1 MDEYKE
7 LFLKSV
13 IGFSPLLVTV
23 GLVSIKPF
31 EVRAAMFD
39 SWFRWVILAAAIWT
53 AFGFLWCIDTV
64 VDIIRMEFKYLVIR
78 TIGRSGNKYIR
89 EIAYSWNRCCCPNQ
103 GRNFMNAVTRPEAA
117 IPTRPT
123 RCATWDSDTHTE
135 GVAGKII
142 GKPIS
147 GMRPHT
153 STG

>member
-64 VDIIRMEFKYLVIR
+64 VDIIRMDLS
-78 TIGRSGNKYIR
+78 SGPSA
-89 EIAYSWNRCCCPNQ
+89 E
-103 GRNFMNAVTRPEAA
+103 
-117 IPTRPT
+117 
-123 RCATWDSDTHTE
+123 
-135 GVAGKII
+135 VA
-142 GKPIS
+142 
-147 GMRPHT
+147 T
-153 STG
+153 STYGK